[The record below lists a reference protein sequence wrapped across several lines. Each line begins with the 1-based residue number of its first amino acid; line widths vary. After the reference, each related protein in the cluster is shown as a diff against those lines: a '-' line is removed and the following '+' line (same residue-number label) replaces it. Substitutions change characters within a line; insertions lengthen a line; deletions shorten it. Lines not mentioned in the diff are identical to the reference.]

1 MSFLLSVARLGK
13 FTFQNIFRNFWLSF
27 ITSTIFVLTLIT
39 INSVIFMNVAA
50 NAVLSAVEEK
60 VEITFSFLPETS
72 ESIVTSAQGY
82 LRGFSQVRDVQYL
95 SSEQVLANFVENHQ
109 GDEVIL
115 SSLDELGENPFGH
128 SLVVTTYSTEDFDF
142 IQEAMQTPEFS
153 PYIKEQDFTDY
164 QQVIEK
170 IKSLNT
176 RTRYFGFGLATLFS
190 LIAIM
195 IIFNTIRVAIY
206 VHRDEIAIMKLVGA
220 NDWFIRG
227 PFVLEAILYSFLST
241 LVMVVI
247 IFAIFSAS
255 QNQMLLF
262 FGEAWDNTVGYFR
275 DNAFAIF
282 GLQFAALALLSLL
295 TTAFAM
301 RRYLRT

>member
-27 ITSTIFVLTLIT
+27 ITSTIFVLTLVT
-39 INSVIFMNVAA
+39 INAVLFMNVAA
-50 NAVLSAVEEK
+50 KAVLEAVEQK

-82 LRGFSQVRDVQYL
+82 LRGFSQVRDVQFIP
-95 SSEQVLANFVENHQ
+95 SDEVLANFQDRHQ
-109 GDEVIL
+109 ADEVIL

-128 SLVVTTYSTEDFDF
+128 SLVVTTYSTEDFEF
-142 IQEAMQTPEFS
+142 IREAMETPEFS
-153 PYIKEQDFTDY
+153 QYIKEQDFTDY
-164 QQVIEK
+164 QLVIEK

-176 RTRYFGFGLATLFS
+176 RTRYFGFGLAALFS

-227 PFVLEAILYSFLST
+227 PFVLEALLYSFLST
-241 LVMVVI
+241 LVMVAIV
-247 IFAIFSAS
+247 FAVFGALQI
-255 QNQMLLF
+255 QMTLF
-262 FGEAWDNTVGYFR
+262 FGDAWQGTVDYFR
-275 DNAFAIF
+275 DNAFIIF
-282 GLQFAALALLSLL
+282 GLQFATL
-295 TTAFAM
+295 
-301 RRYLRT
+301 